1 MRFCIPFSS
10 APLII
15 YNAALSF
22 ILPPGFAFSNLTNT
36 FGYPASFKF
45 KIGVFPIK
53 SKALLYMING
63 AEEKGILNKDSV
75 LVEATSG
82 NTGIALAMA
91 GKLKGYKVIIIM
103 PDTMSIER
111 RQLVK
116 AFGAELMLTEGAK
129 GMAGSIEKAN
139 ELLDKN
145 PNYICLGQFDN
156 EDNPRAHYE
165 TTGPEILKEVKDVSF
180 IVAGIGSGGTIVG
193 AGKFLKEK
201 NKEIKVIG
209 IEPKSSP
216 LITEN
221 KSGPHKIQGIGA
233 NFIPKIY
240 DKDIVDKVIT
250 VSDEDSY
257 ETVRLIA
264 NKLGILIGISSGANI
279 FGAMKLSDEN
289 PDKIIVTVAPDG
301 VDKYMSMGIF

>member
-1 MRFCIPFSS
+1 MIY
-10 APLII
+10 
-15 YNAALSF
+15 YNALDLIGNTP
-22 ILPPGFAFSNLTNT
+22 ILNLKQI
-36 FGYPASFKF
+36 GYPN
-45 KIGVFPIK
+45 VFVKLEKTNPGGSIK
-53 SKALLYMING
+53 DRAALYMING
-63 AEEKGILNKDSV
+63 AEEKGVLNKDSV

-116 AFGAELMLTEGAK
+116 AFGAELILTEGAK

-139 ELLDKN
+139 ELLDN
-145 PNYICLGQFDN
+145 NSNYVCLGQFDN

-165 TTGPEILKEVKDVSF
+165 TTGVEILKEVENVSTV
-180 IVAGIGSGGTIVG
+180 VAGIGSGGTIVG
-193 AGKFLKEK
+193 VGRLLKEK
-201 NKEIKVIG
+201 NKDVKVIG

-221 KSGPHKIQGIGA
+221 QAGPHKIQGIGA

-257 ETVRLIA
+257 ETVRLMA
-264 NKLGILIGISSGANI
+264 NKLGILVGISSGANI

-289 PDKIIVTVAPDG
+289 PNEVIVTVAPDG